1 MALIPLLALEIRTEH
16 DVVLA
21 RQRARQ
27 IAEGLGLDH
36 QNQIKLGTAVSEIVR
51 NAFRYAGGG
60 RTTYALDDQ
69 TPSSLVIEVT
79 DHGPGI
85 ADLAAVLEGRYRSTT
100 GLGLGLIGVRRLM
113 EVCDIVSTPGEGT
126 RVTMRKYIPALVGH
140 RQLMAVAGQLAETF
154 LRDQRNDPVAEV
166 QYQNQELLRTLSELR
181 ARQDELEQL
190 NRELEDTNRG
200 VVALH
205 AELDVRADHL
215 RRASR
220 TKSRFL
226 SNMSHEFRTP
236 LNSIQALA
244 NLLLDHTDGELSPEQ
259 RRQVTFI
266 RRSCEQLAE
275 LVDDLLDLA
284 KVEAGK
290 VAVKTRD
297 FTVAELFGA
306 LKGVLRPLLPAHGAV
321 TLEFEAPRESVVVHS
336 DEGKVSQIMRNLI
349 ANALKFTERGEVRVA
364 ARLLPAGRIAIAVND
379 SGIGIAEENLEH
391 IFDEFAQV
399 EGGRRAT
406 GPKGTGL
413 GLPLS
418 RRLAQLL
425 GGTVRA
431 ESSMGSGSVF
441 TLEIPLTYE
450 GSGEFPLIATTDEA
464 AAESTTAPTVL
475 IIDDDE
481 VARYLLRGILPPGLK
496 VHEAK
501 GGVEGLAAIRRLR
514 PNVVFLDLSMT
525 DISGFE
531 VLDRVTGDPD
541 IAGLKIIIYSAQHI
555 DDQDRKRLGKAVAIV
570 SKRTDS
576 RDEAIAEITKALRMT
591 GIAVAERGR
600 A

>member
-1 MALIPLLALEIRTEH
+1 VALIPLLTLEIRSEH

-60 RTTYALDDQ
+60 RASFALDDA
-69 TPSSLVIEVT
+69 TPSSLVIDVV
-79 DHGPGI
+79 DRGPGI
-85 ADLAAVLEGRYRSTT
+85 PDLAAVLEGRYRSST

-113 EVCDIVSTPGEGT
+113 EVCDIVSAPGEGT
-126 RVTMRKYIPALVGH
+126 RVTMRKYVPALAGR
-140 RQLMAVAGQLAETF
+140 RQLMTVAAQLAVAF
-154 LRDQRNDPVAEV
+154 VRDQRNDPVAEV

-190 NRELEDTNRG
+190 NRELEATNRG

-215 RRASR
+215 RRASHS
-220 TKSRFL
+220 KSRFL

-244 NLLLDHTDGELSPEQ
+244 NLLLDDTDGELGPEQ

-290 VAVKTRD
+290 VAVKTRA
-297 FTVAELFGA
+297 FAVADLFGA
-306 LKGVLRPLLPAHGAV
+306 LKGVLRPLLPAGGAV
-321 TLEFEAPRESVVVHS
+321 TLEFDPPAEPLVLHQ
-336 DEGKVSQIMRNLI
+336 DEGKIQQILRNLI
-349 ANALKFTERGEVRVA
+349 ANALKFTASGEVRVLARALPGARA
-364 ARLLPAGRIAIAVND
+364 AFTVSD
-379 SGIGIAEENLEH
+379 SGVGIARENLERV
-391 IFDEFAQV
+391 FDEFAQV
-399 EGGRRAT
+399 EDARRS
-406 GPKGTGL
+406 GNKGTGL

-418 RRLAQLL
+418 RRLAELL
-425 GGTVRA
+425 GGTLRA
-431 ESSMGSGSVF
+431 ESRIGTGSTF
-441 TLEIPLTYE
+441 TCEIPQRYE
-450 GSGEFPLIATTDEA
+450 GSGEHALVPAPEDLAVEAPAT
-464 AAESTTAPTVL
+464 PTVL
-475 IIDDDE
+475 IVDDDE
-481 VARYLLRGILPPGLK
+481 VARYLLRGILPPGFK
-496 VHEAK
+496 VHEAR
-501 GGVEGLAAIRRLR
+501 GGHDGMAAIKRLK
-514 PNVVFLDLSMT
+514 PDAVFLDLSMG
-525 DISGFE
+525 DLSGFE
-531 VLDRVTGDPD
+531 VLDRVSSDPD
-541 IAGLKIIIYSAQHI
+541 LTGQKIIIYSAQHI
-555 DDQDRKRLGKAVAIV
+555 DDQDRRRLGKAVAIV

-576 RDEAIAEITKALRMT
+576 REEAIAEIAKALRMT
-591 GIAVAERGR
+591 GIAIADRGR